1 MAALLGLWRM
11 VMDYGIAQRVMS
23 HELEIHHLL
32 AIFTVMLGDALGRI
46 VGIYVSLSAWPAT
59 SSALPGLLLR
69 CGSKELGSD
78 LLGGS
83 MTQIHRIA
91 IFAPLAVG
99 LVPFVCT
106 IMIHALPL
114 SATVDFV
121 RRERKLGHEGT
132 NFWVDIGI
140 VAVAISYA
148 LAAHLIEI
156 ALWAVLFVICGEFAD
171 FGTAYYHSAV
181 NYTSLGYG
189 DLIMSPS
196 WRLLGPLETA
206 NGMLLF
212 GVSTAMI
219 FAIIQ
224 RLVKTR
230 FVDLKD

>member
-1 MAALLGLWRM
+1 MM
-11 VMDYGIAQRVMS
+11 
-23 HELEIHHLL
+23 
-32 AIFTVMLGDALGRI
+32 
-46 VGIYVSLSAWPAT
+46 
-59 SSALPGLLLR
+59 
-69 CGSKELGSD
+69 
-78 LLGGS
+78 
-83 MTQIHRIA
+83 QIHRIA
-91 IFAPLAVG
+91 ILFPLAVG
-99 LVPFVCT
+99 VVAVMCT

-121 RRERKLGHEGT
+121 RRERKLGRVGT
-132 NFWVDIGI
+132 NFWSDMGI
-140 VAVAISYA
+140 IALAILYA
-148 LAAHLIEI
+148 LAAHLAEI
-156 ALWAVLFVICGEFAD
+156 ALWAVLYLICGEFAD

-196 WRLLGPLETA
+196 WKLLGPLETA

-224 RLVKTR
+224 RMIETR

>member
-1 MAALLGLWRM
+1 
-11 VMDYGIAQRVMS
+11 
-23 HELEIHHLL
+23 
-32 AIFTVMLGDALGRI
+32 MLGGTVDRI
-46 VGIYVSLSAWPAT
+46 VGICLCLSAWPAA
-59 SSALPGLLLR
+59 SFGLPRLLLR
-69 CGSKELGSD
+69 CGSKELGCDS
-78 LLGGS
+78 LGGS

-91 IFAPLAVG
+91 ILAPLAVG
-99 LVPFVCT
+99 LVAVICT

-132 NFWVDIGI
+132 NVWVDMGI
-140 VAVAISYA
+140 VALAISYA
-148 LAAHLIEI
+148 LGAHLVEI
-156 ALWAVLFVICGEFAD
+156 ALWAVLYVVCGEFAD

-196 WRLLGPLETA
+196 WKLLGPLETA

-212 GVSTAMI
+212 GVSTAMT
-219 FAIIQ
+219 FAVIQ
-224 RLVKTR
+224 RLVKAR